1 MKTDTYIINLKSSPE
16 RKEYM
21 EKELSPYPFLD
32 LHFVE
37 GIDGRAM
44 TCAEQERV
52 FDQNRAYRRYGRIL
66 GCGEVGCTLS
76 HIECCKRLLE
86 SGSAYGMIVED
97 DLVMRGG
104 TRLETILQAIRPI
117 LEESRPMVVLLTGD
131 YWFTN
136 KKKLTNDFEIA
147 KVFDAV
153 CAGAYLL
160 NRAAAEVI
168 LNMGKAHIADD
179 WITIKNQGITIKALY
194 PHIADQNRLDFKTTI
209 ADSNTGKSYRKN
221 MSVGNRLFSYWA
233 STIKRFLKLIHHFEY
248 KDFVW

>member
-1 MKTDTYIINLKSSPE
+1 MKTDTYVINLKTCPE
-16 RKEYM
+16 RKQYM

-32 LHFVE
+32 IHFVE

-44 TCAEQERV
+44 TCAEQEKV

-97 DLVMRGG
+97 DLVMRAGKH
-104 TRLETILQAIRPI
+104 LETVLQAILPI
-117 LEESRPMVVLLTGD
+117 LKCSHPVIVLLTGD
-131 YWFTN
+131 YWFLN
-136 KKKLTNDFEIA
+136 KKRLTEDFAIA
-147 KVFDAV
+147 RVFDAV

-168 LNMGKAHIADD
+168 LKMGKAHIADD
-179 WITIKNQGITIKALY
+179 WITIKNQGITVKALY

-209 ADSNTGKSYRKN
+209 ADSNTGRSFRRN
-221 MSVGNRLFSYWA
+221 MSVGNRILSYRA
-233 STIKRFLKLIHHFEY
+233 SVVKRFLKLIRHFEY

>member
-1 MKTDTYIINLKSSPE
+1 M
-16 RKEYM
+16 
-21 EKELSPYPFLD
+21 
-32 LHFVE
+32 
-37 GIDGRAM
+37 
-44 TCAEQERV
+44 
-52 FDQNRAYRRYGRIL
+52 
-66 GCGEVGCTLS
+66 
-76 HIECCKRLLE
+76 
-86 SGSAYGMIVED
+86 
-97 DLVMRGG
+97 
-104 TRLETILQAIRPI
+104 
-117 LEESRPMVVLLTGD
+117 
-131 YWFTN
+131 
-136 KKKLTNDFEIA
+136 TNDFEID

-168 LNMGKAHIADD
+168 LNMCKAHIADD

-221 MSVGNRLFSYWA
+221 MSVSNRLFSYWA